1 MVYIKQFL
9 IYIGLRKPT
18 IGDAID
24 RLMLWRRIEK

>member
-9 IYIGLRKPT
+9 IYIGLRQAT

-24 RLMLWRRIEK
+24 RLMLWRRTEK